1 MVYINVKIGA
11 GRNGYTLVETFINQ
25 GVLDTATFVVACT
38 DRGKALDLEW
48 RLRKLIVSSGEDA
61 DVIGYAF

>member
-1 MVYINVKIGA
+1 MVYINVKIGVN
-11 GRNGYTLVETFINQ
+11 RKGYTLVEERLNKGI
-25 GVLDTATFVVACT
+25 LDTATFVVACT
-38 DRGKALDLEW
+38 DRDKALDLEW